1 MSRYLKNP
9 KLVVGKIT
17 GSSIGSGSLSPINVT
32 SPINLGTIDNV
43 KIANSAAESFIYTDA
58 QGNLQFGTFDSVKYL
73 PGFSASNIL
82 LGDAAT
88 AAGNT
93 SGAVSL
99 SSTTSVTEAITQLNI
114 KLETVGNNARRYDF
128 PEGLTW
134 LVQHNMNTTQ
144 FFERLTS
151 VTGERFNAS
160 INILD
165 ENSFEVKLTEA
176 TAGYVDVIFTYLTL
190 I

>member
-1 MSRYLKNP
+1 MSRCLKNP

-17 GSSIGSGSLSPINVT
+17 GSSIGSGSSSPINVT
-32 SPINLGTIDNV
+32 SPINLGSIDNV
-43 KIANSAAESFIYTDA
+43 KIAGSVADSFIYTDS

-82 LGDAAT
+82 LGEAAT
-88 AAGNT
+88 ASNT
-93 SGAVSL
+93 AGAVYL
-99 SSTTSVTEAITQLNI
+99 SSTTSVTDAITQLNN

-176 TAGYVDVIFTYLTL
+176 TAGYVDVIFTYLTP

>member
-1 MSRYLKNP
+1 MSRYLKSP
-9 KLVVGKIT
+9 ELKVGKIT
-17 GSSIGSGSLSPINVT
+17 GTSIGSGSNSPLVIT
-32 SPINLGTIDNV
+32 SPISIGSIGDIKVN
-43 KIANSAAESFIYTDA
+43 NSVADSFIYTDPN
-58 QGNLQFGTFDSVKYL
+58 GNLQFGNFDSVKYL

-82 LGDAAT
+82 LGEGISAS
-88 AAGNT
+88 GNT
-93 SGAVSL
+93 SGAVYL
-99 SSTTSVTEAITQLNI
+99 SSTTSVTDAIAQLND
-114 KLETVGNNARRYDF
+114 KLNLVGNNSRRYNFD
-128 PEGLTW
+128 ESLTW
-134 LVQHNMNTTQ
+134 LVVHNMNTTQ

-176 TAGYVDVIFTYLTL
+176 TAGYVDVIFTYLNN